1 MFCSRYVQS
10 FLVLGLLL
18 EGMMAKGTRAADE
31 KGPQLPLKKVVMFSS
46 GVGYFER
53 RGDVEGNAKVELKF
67 NVRDINDL
75 LKSLV
80 LQDLGGGQIST
91 VTYASK
97 DPITRT
103 LQSFAI
109 DLTSNPTLS
118 QLLDQVRGERIEVE
132 APDAITGVILGVER
146 RKQQVDKDKIVEV
159 EYLNLLTDKGLRSVA
174 LASVG
179 RIKLTNE
186 RLDAELRQALA
197 VLATGHDKDKK
208 SVTLEFLG
216 KAKRGVRVGY
226 IHESPIWK
234 TSYRLVLREK
244 EGPLLQG
251 WAIVENTTDA
261 DWDNVDLTLVSGRPI
276 SFVMDLYDPLYMPR
290 PRVEPELFASLR
302 PPTYDQDLANREKEF
317 RAAGDRSRL
326 RRAQPAE
333 AETAA
338 LAGAPAAKAGFG
350 MAGRAGGAK
359 RGMLREELA
368 DRAAEDALFD
378 PSGGVQ
384 AAAQASELGEL
395 FQYAIANP
403 VTLARQR
410 SAMLPIVNEGVKGEK
425 VSIYNAQV
433 HAKHPLA
440 GLKLVNS
447 TKLHLLQGPIT
458 VFDGGA
464 YAGDARISD
473 LQPGSERLVSYAID
487 LGTEVAPEAKSHPQ
501 RLVSVSILKGVLH
514 ATYKYAR
521 ETDYTVKNSGD
532 TKKKVLVEY
541 PLDANWKL
549 IAPKEPSEK
558 TRDLYRF
565 AVDAEPGKPAKLNVH
580 EEQVVSQQFALV
592 NLDDNRIGI
601 FINAPEVSE
610 SIKKALREIVR
621 RKHEL
626 AQLVA
631 QRAELERQANAIRQ
645 QQERI
650 RENLK
655 VVTKDSEIGRTYLKK
670 FTEQES
676 QIDVLEGKI
685 TDSIAREQ
693 KLRKDLDEYLIGLDL
708 K

>member
-1 MFCSRYVQS
+1 MFCSQYKS
-10 FLVLGLLL
+10 FLVLGLLF
-18 EGMMAKGTRAADE
+18 EGMMARGIRAADA
-31 KGPQLPLKKVVMFSS
+31 KGPELPLKKVVMFSS

-80 LQDLGGGQIST
+80 LQDMGGGQIST

-109 DLTSNPTLS
+109 DLTANPTLS
-118 QLLDQVRGERIEVE
+118 QLLDQVRGERIEIE

-146 RKQQVDKDKIVEV
+146 RKQPVDKDKIVEV
-159 EYLNLLTDKGLRSVA
+159 EYLNLLTDKGLRSVP

-244 EGPLLQG
+244 EGPMLQG

-302 PPTYDQDLANREKEF
+302 PPTYDQDLVNREKEF
-317 RAAGDRSRL
+317 RAAGDRARSRG
-326 RRAQPAE
+326 AQP

-338 LAGAPAAKAGFG
+338 LGAAPTAKAARRAGAN
-350 MAGRAGGAK
+350 AGRL
-359 RGMLREELA
+359 LREELKDEA
-368 DRAAEDALFD
+368 LAALD
-378 PSGGVQ
+378 PTGGVQ
-384 AAAQASELGEL
+384 TAAQASELGEL

-410 SAMLPIVNEGVKGEK
+410 SAMLPIVNESVKGEK

-447 TKLHLLQGPIT
+447 TKLHLLQGPVT

-501 RLVSVSILKGVLH
+501 RLVSVSILKGVLN

-521 ETDYTVKNSGD
+521 ETNYTVKNSGD
-532 TKKKVLVEY
+532 TKKKMLVEY

-549 IAPKEPSEK
+549 IAPKEPAEK

-565 AVDAEPGKPAKLNVH
+565 AVDADPGKPAKLNVQ

-592 NLDDNRIGI
+592 NLDDNRIGV
-601 FINAPEVSE
+601 FISAPDVSD
-610 SIKKALREIVR
+610 SIKKALREVVR
-621 RKHEL
+621 RKQEI

-631 QRAELERQANAIRQ
+631 QRAELERQANTIRQ

-655 VVTKDSEIGRTYLKK
+655 VVTKDSDIGRTYLKK

-676 QIDVLEGKI
+676 QIDALEGRI